1 MTELPRC
8 ITPAFRATLVC
19 LLALAHCL
27 AWADDAP
34 VPDKAKLQIV
44 RSSGMMSMMAARLE
58 VNGHRLGELLKGES
72 LTEVVPPGR
81 ITVKI
86 DNAYA
91 PGMHIFSFTGE
102 AYGVYR
108 IDIGEAV
115 SKATVEQTFG
125 SPPRVANP
133 VIVEDG
139 GSLRAT
145 LSSAKVA
152 PAPKPTEPPPPP
164 PCPAAVLVATP
175 VAPPSAAPA
184 ETAPDGA
191 AKVEEQLRGLKRLF
205 DQGLISADIY
215 ADKQRK
221 LLDAMK

>member
-1 MTELPRC
+1 MR
-8 ITPAFRATLVC
+8 ITLATLLVASGC
-19 LLALAHCL
+19 T
-27 AWADDAP
+27 AWADDTP
-34 VPDKAKLQIV
+34 VPDKAKLELV
-44 RSSGMMSMMAARLE
+44 RASGLMSMMAARVE
-58 VNGHRLGELLKGES
+58 VNGFRLGELLKGES
-72 LTEVVPPGR
+72 RTEVVPPGR
-81 ITVKI
+81 ITIKI

-133 VIVEDG
+133 IILEDG

-145 LSSAKVA
+145 LTSAKVS
-152 PAPKPTEPPPPP
+152 PPPPKPAEPPPPP
-164 PCPAAVLVATP
+164 PPPPVVVTTP
-175 VAPPSAAPA
+175 VAPVPPVAPVNPVQAAP
-184 ETAPDGA
+184 DSG
-191 AKVEEQLRGLKRLF
+191 AKVEEQLRNLKRLF
-205 DQGLISADIY
+205 DQGLISADVY

-221 LLDAMK
+221 ILDALK

>member
-1 MTELPRC
+1 MFKNFLFFFC
-8 ITPAFRATLVC
+8 VAAS
-19 LLALAHCL
+19 HL
-27 AWADDAP
+27 AWADDTP
-34 VPDKAKLQIV
+34 VPDKAKLEIV
-44 RSSGMMSMMAARLE
+44 RASGLMSMMAARLE

-72 LTEVVPPGR
+72 ITEIVPPGR

-145 LSSAKVA
+145 LSKAKV
-152 PAPKPTEPPPPP
+152 TPPPPP
-164 PCPAAVLVATP
+164 PAPKPVEVAPPPPPVATP
-175 VAPPSAAPA
+175 VPVNTVTAIPLDAPPPKPA
-184 ETAPDGA
+184 DDSG
-191 AKVEEQLRGLKRLF
+191 AKVEEQLRNLKRLF
-205 DQGLISADIY
+205 DQGLISADVY

-221 LLDAMK
+221 VLDAMK

>member
-1 MTELPRC
+1 MFKKFLFS
-8 ITPAFRATLVC
+8 I
-19 LLALAHCL
+19 LAVACSV
-27 AWADDAP
+27 AWADDQP
-34 VPDKAKLQIV
+34 VPDKAKLEIV
-44 RSSGMMSMMAARLE
+44 RASGMMSMMAARLE

-72 LTEVVPPGR
+72 ITEVVPPGR

-125 SPPRVANP
+125 TPARVANP

-145 LSSAKVA
+145 LTSAKVTL
-152 PAPKPTEPPPPP
+152 PPKPPEPIKPPE
-164 PCPAAVLVATP
+164 
-175 VAPPSAAPA
+175 AAPA
-184 ETAPDGA
+184 KPAEDSGV
-191 AKVEEQLRGLKRLF
+191 KVEDQLRNLKRLF

-221 LLDAMK
+221 ILDALK